1 MNHPYTNLLSN
12 LDQLSEHLIQVYVYQ
27 DLMNKYFAVIILDED
42 PPGWLRLLSPV
53 AKYIQKQKLNLPL
66 IINKRFIE
74 YSLDSYPLEFIN
86 ISSSP
91 SVNLLLKE
99 NLLEKLKFEPADVR
113 LQMEREFK
121 SKWLLTRQVLLEGKL
136 NSRNLRDTMHLSISS
151 LIPALK
157 GFFFLANH
165 PYPQNLQELFVQAGL
180 ISKIDINAMAIWLK
194 QNSLELHDAERYL
207 TILYQLMEL
216 METFPVQS

>member
-27 DLMNKYFAVIILDED
+27 DLLGRYSAVIILDED
-42 PPGWLRLLSPV
+42 PASWLSMLSPV
-53 AKYIQKQKLNLPL
+53 AKYVHKQKLNLPL

-86 ISSSP
+86 IVSSP

-99 NLLEKLKFEPADVR
+99 DLLAELRFKPADVR

-136 NSRNLRDTMHLSISS
+136 NSRNLRETLHLSISS

-165 PYPQNLQELFVQAGL
+165 TYPQSLQDLFEQATL
-180 ISKIDINAMAIWLK
+180 ISKIDINALAIWLK

-207 TILYQLMEL
+207 AILYKLTEL